1 MNKKL
6 ILCEQVG
13 YFVVSF
19 RRNDPWQKLWTIT
32 KRGKMNS
39 KIIKRV
45 IALAIAGAVVAP
57 FGMTTQAGAAKND
70 GNRQI
75 NETPVAN
82 LKKGGVFRF
91 VQVDICPNFNTS
103 AIEGNLLNCGQVMDT
118 MLPYFTY
125 FDKNTKLQ
133 IKKEYALDVKA
144 SRVAGKQ
151 VVTYKLNPKAKWSN
165 GKTIGLADFVG
176 MWNALKKTGQGF
188 NITSSVGY
196 EKIESVKKGKTAN
209 EIVVT
214 FSETYPDWQP
224 LFNGLKPAS
233 LTASPDAFNTSWK
246 AAPLVT
252 AGPFKFKALDK
263 VTRTITVERDKKWW
277 GDKAVLDTVIF
288 KALPQVAQV
297 DALLN
302 GEIDYMDIGND
313 SNALKRARE
322 NAKISVLLAKAPVH
336 EHFTFGRQNPAVVGD
351 VAVRQAIMLSIDRYQ
366 IATAIQGVVDPKV
379 KPNNNHVFLDGVAC
393 NQDNT
398 GNLGKRNIA
407 AAAKLLD
414 GAGWVKGSDGIRAK
428 GGVRLSVRLGYP
440 SGNDNRRDTVLL
452 ASAMA
457 KEAGIELVPRLI
469 PSAQYFT
476 LANVTGGQFEM
487 TIFAW
492 AGNNFPIS
500 SSSNIYRRG
509 TAQNFGN
516 IGSAAIDGLFAKANN
531 ILDPKK
537 RCELANQAD
546 KEVFKLVHSITLFQR
561 NNVVGVQK
569 NVANFGAFGFTSL
582 LWEYVGFKKTK

>member
-1 MNKKL
+1 MNH
-6 ILCEQVG
+6 
-13 YFVVSF
+13 
-19 RRNDPWQKLWTIT
+19 
-32 KRGKMNS
+32 

-57 FGMTTQAGAAKND
+57 FGMTTQAGAAKD
-70 GNRQI
+70 GGSRQI
-75 NETPVAN
+75 NEVPVAT
-82 LKKGGVFRF
+82 LKQGGVFRF

-103 AIEGNLLNCGQVMDT
+103 AIEGNLLNCSQVMGT
-118 MLPYFTY
+118 MLPSYIY
-125 FDKNTKLQ
+125 FDQNAVIQIDKN
-133 IKKEYALDVKA
+133 YALDIKA
-144 SRVAGKQ
+144 SRVGGKQ
-151 VVTYKLNPKAKWSN
+151 TVTYLLNPKAKWSD

-176 MWNALKKTGQGF
+176 MWNVQKKAGQGF
-188 NITSSVGY
+188 NITSSAGY

-224 LFNGLKPAS
+224 LFSALKPAS

-246 AAPLVT
+246 AAPLIT

-263 VTRTITVERDKKWW
+263 VTRTITVERDSKWW
-277 GDKAVLDTVIF
+277 GDKPVLDTIIF
-288 KALPQVAQV
+288 KALPQAAQI

-302 GEIDYMDIGND
+302 GEIDYMDVGND
-313 SNALKRARE
+313 TNALKRARD
-322 NAKISVLLAKAPVH
+322 NSKISVRVAKAPTH
-336 EHFTFGRQNPAVVGD
+336 EHFTFGPVTAVTQD

-366 IATAIQGVVDPKV
+366 IATAIQGIVDPKV
-379 KPNNNHVFLDGVAC
+379 KPNNNHVFLDGTAC

-398 GNLGKRNIA
+398 GNLGKRDLT

-414 GAGWVKGSDGIRAK
+414 GAGWAKGSDGIRAK
-428 GGVRLSVRLGYP
+428 GGTRLSVKLIYP

-457 KEAGIELVPRLI
+457 KEAGIELVPTLI
-469 PSAQYFT
+469 PSADYFGKYVLVSNFE
-476 LANVTGGQFEM
+476 LA
-487 TIFAW
+487 IFAW
-492 AGNNFPIS
+492 VGTNFPIAS
-500 SSSNIYRRG
+500 SPNLYKNG
-509 TAQNFGN
+509 GAQNFGR
-516 IGSAAIDGLFAKANN
+516 ISSAEIDTLFAKANN

-546 KEVFKLVHSITLFQR
+546 KEVYKLVHSITLFQR
-561 NNVVGVQK
+561 NNVVGVPK

-582 LWEYVGFKKTK
+582 DWTKVGFTKTK

>member
-1 MNKKL
+1 MNH
-6 ILCEQVG
+6 
-13 YFVVSF
+13 
-19 RRNDPWQKLWTIT
+19 
-32 KRGKMNS
+32 

-57 FGMTTQAGAAKND
+57 FGMTTQAGAAKD
-70 GNRQI
+70 GGSRQI
-75 NETPVAN
+75 NEVPVAT
-82 LKKGGVFRF
+82 LKQGGVFRF

-103 AIEGNLLNCGQVMDT
+103 AIEGNLLNCSQVMGT
-118 MLPYFTY
+118 MLPSYIY
-125 FDKNTKLQ
+125 FDQNAVIQ
-133 IKKEYALDVKA
+133 INKDYALDIKA
-144 SRVAGKQ
+144 SRVGGKQ
-151 VVTYKLNPKAKWSN
+151 TVTYLLNPKAKWSD

-176 MWNALKKTGQGF
+176 MWNVQKKAGQGF
-188 NITSSVGY
+188 NITSSAGY

-224 LFNGLKPAS
+224 LFSALKPAS
-233 LTASPDAFNTSWK
+233 LTASTDAFNTSWK

-263 VTRTITVERDKKWW
+263 VTRTITVERDSKWW
-277 GDKAVLDTVIF
+277 GAKPVLDTIIF
-288 KALPQVAQV
+288 KALPQAAQI

-302 GEIDYMDIGND
+302 GEIDYMDVGND
-313 SNALKRARE
+313 TNALKRARD
-322 NAKISVLLAKAPVH
+322 NTKISVRVAKAPTH
-336 EHFTFGRQNPAVVGD
+336 EHFTFGPVTAVTQD

-366 IATAIQGVVDPKV
+366 IATAIQGIVDPKV
-379 KPNNNHVFLDGVAC
+379 KPNNNHVFLDGTAC

-398 GNLGKRNIA
+398 GNLGKRDLT

-414 GAGWVKGSDGIRAK
+414 GAGWAKGSDGIRAK
-428 GGVRLSVRLGYP
+428 GGTRLSVKLIYP

-457 KEAGIELVPRLI
+457 KEAGIELVPTLI
-469 PSAQYFT
+469 PTADYFGKYVLVSNFE
-476 LANVTGGQFEM
+476 LA
-487 TIFAW
+487 IFAW
-492 AGNNFPIS
+492 VGTNFPIAS
-500 SSSNIYRRG
+500 SPNLYKNG
-509 TAQNFGN
+509 GAQNFGR
-516 IGSAAIDGLFAKANN
+516 ISSAEIDTLFAKANN

-546 KEVFKLVHSITLFQR
+546 KEVYKLVHSITLFQR
-561 NNVVGVQK
+561 NNVVGVPK

-582 LWEYVGFKKTK
+582 DWTKVGFTKTK

>member
-1 MNKKL
+1 MNH
-6 ILCEQVG
+6 
-13 YFVVSF
+13 
-19 RRNDPWQKLWTIT
+19 
-32 KRGKMNS
+32 

-57 FGMTTQAGAAKND
+57 FGMTTQAGAAKD
-70 GNRQI
+70 GGSRQI
-75 NETPVAN
+75 NEVPVAT
-82 LKKGGVFRF
+82 LKQGGVFRF

-103 AIEGNLLNCGQVMDT
+103 AIEGNLLNCSQVMGT
-118 MLPYFTY
+118 MLPSYIY
-125 FDKNTKLQ
+125 FDQNAVIQIDKN
-133 IKKEYALDVKA
+133 YALDIKA
-144 SRVAGKQ
+144 SRVGGKQ
-151 VVTYKLNPKAKWSN
+151 TVTYLLNPKAKWSD

-176 MWNALKKTGQGF
+176 MWNVQKKAGQGF
-188 NITSSVGY
+188 NITSSAGY

-224 LFNGLKPAS
+224 LFSALKPAS

-246 AAPLVT
+246 AAPLIT

-263 VTRTITVERDKKWW
+263 VTRTITVERDSKWW
-277 GDKAVLDTVIF
+277 GDKPVLDTIIF
-288 KALPQVAQV
+288 KALPQAAQI

-302 GEIDYMDIGND
+302 GEIDYMDVGND
-313 SNALKRARE
+313 TNALKRARD
-322 NAKISVLLAKAPVH
+322 NSKISVRVAKAPTH
-336 EHFTFGRQNPAVVGD
+336 EHFTFGPVTAVTQD

-366 IATAIQGVVDPKV
+366 IATAIQGIVDPKV
-379 KPNNNHVFLDGVAC
+379 KPNNNHVFLDGTAC

-398 GNLGKRNIA
+398 GNLGKRDLT

-414 GAGWVKGSDGIRAK
+414 GAGWAKGSDGIRAK
-428 GGVRLSVRLGYP
+428 GGTRLSVKLIYP

-457 KEAGIELVPRLI
+457 KESGIELVPTLI
-469 PSAQYFT
+469 PSADYFGKYVLVSNFE
-476 LANVTGGQFEM
+476 LA
-487 TIFAW
+487 IFAW
-492 AGNNFPIS
+492 VGTNFPIAS
-500 SSSNIYRRG
+500 SPNLYKNG
-509 TAQNFGN
+509 GAQNFGR
-516 IGSAAIDGLFAKANN
+516 ISSAEIDTLFAKANN

-546 KEVFKLVHSITLFQR
+546 KEVYKLVHSITLFQR
-561 NNVVGVQK
+561 NNVVGVPK

-582 LWEYVGFKKTK
+582 DWTKVGFTKTK

>member
-1 MNKKL
+1 MNK
-6 ILCEQVG
+6 
-13 YFVVSF
+13 
-19 RRNDPWQKLWTIT
+19 
-32 KRGKMNS
+32 

-57 FGMTTQAGAAKND
+57 FGMTSSAGAAKDD

-82 LKKGGVFRF
+82 LKQGGVFRF

-103 AIEGNLLNCGQVMDT
+103 AIEGNLLNCSQVMGT
-118 MLPYFTY
+118 MLPYFIY

-151 VVTYKLNPKAKWSN
+151 TVTYTLNPKAKWSD
-165 GKTIGLADFVG
+165 GKKIGLADFVG
-176 MWNALKKTGQGF
+176 MWNAQKKTGQGF

-196 EKIESVKKGKTAN
+196 EKIESVKKGKTDN

-214 FSETYPDWQP
+214 FSETYPDWAP
-224 LFNGLKPAS
+224 LFSALKPAS
-233 LTASPDAFNTSWK
+233 LTATPDAFNNSWK

-252 AGPFKFKALDK
+252 AGPFKFKELDK

-277 GDKAVLDTVIF
+277 GDKPVLDTVIF
-288 KALPQVAQV
+288 KALPQVAQI

-313 SNALKRARE
+313 TNALKRARE
-322 NAKISVLLAKAPVH
+322 NAKISVLLAKAPTH
-336 EHFTFGRQNPAVVGD
+336 EHFTFGLQNPAVVGD
-351 VAVRQAIMLSIDRYQ
+351 VAVRQAIMLSIDRYK
-366 IATAIQGVVDPKV
+366 IATAIQGIVDPKV
-379 KPNNNHVFLDGVAC
+379 KPNNNHIFLDGVAC

-398 GNLGKRNIA
+398 GNLGKRDLT

-414 GAGWVKGSDGIRAK
+414 GAGWAKGSDGIRAK
-428 GGVRLSVRLGYP
+428 GGVRLSVKLSYP

-457 KEAGIELVPRLI
+457 KEAGIELEPRLI

-476 LANVTGGQFEM
+476 LANITGGQFEM
-487 TIFAW
+487 SIFAW
-492 AGNNFPIS
+492 SGNNFPIS
-500 SSSNIYRRG
+500 SSSNLYKIG

-516 IGSAAIDGLFAKANN
+516 IGSAAIDSLFTKANN

-537 RCELANQAD
+537 RCALANEAD
-546 KEVFKLVHSITLFQR
+546 KEVYKLVHSITLFQR
-561 NNVVGVQK
+561 NNVVGVPK

-582 LWEYVGFKKTK
+582 LWEYVGFTKNK